1 MSEKSFFKLKT
12 VEEALA
18 ICREIARIA
27 KMPMEMVPVDD
38 AVGRV
43 AAVDVISP
51 ENVPGFARST
61 MDGYAVRAESTFA
74 ATTDSPVTL
83 KVVGRVP
90 MGRPPDFTISAGEAA
105 SVGTGG
111 MMPEGVDATIM
122 LEHVDML
129 DRQTIVVSKPV
140 APGENVIRADEDLAA
155 GAACIEAGT
164 RISPRHV
171 ALLAAAGIRELDVA
185 RRVKVGVISTGD
197 EIVPA
202 HKTPGPGQVRDI
214 NTHALIGLIRQVG
227 ARANFYGI
235 VPDEK
240 ESMLQATR
248 QAAADNDVVLISGGS
263 SVGVRDLTVQVLQ
276 EMGEPGVLV
285 HGVQMKPGKPTIIA
299 RADRKVF
306 LGVPGHPTS
315 SMVCF
320 HVFIAPLLG
329 WMSGCEEQPLP
340 VYARASRNIPT
351 EEGKTEFIRGR
362 LTERDGEL
370 WAEPIFSKS
379 GLVSTIARAN
389 ALIEVPAGV
398 EGIYEGD
405 LVRVRLL

>member
-1 MSEKSFFKLKT
+1 MSEKGFFKLKT

-18 ICREIARIA
+18 ICRDIAHIA
-27 KMPMEMVPVDD
+27 KMPAEKVPVDD

-43 AAVDVISP
+43 TACDIISP
-51 ENVPGFARST
+51 EDIPGFARAT
-61 MDGYAVRAESTFA
+61 MDGYAVRAESTFS

-83 KVVGRVP
+83 RVVGRVQ
-90 MGRPPDFTISAGEAA
+90 MGRPPDFAISAGEAA
-105 SVGTGG
+105 SVGTGA
-111 MMPEGVDATIM
+111 MMPEGADATIM
-122 LEHVDML
+122 LEYVDMV

-140 APGENVIRADEDLAA
+140 APGENVIRADEDMAA
-155 GAACIEAGT
+155 GAVCIKAGT
-164 RISPRHV
+164 RLQPRHI
-171 ALLAAAGIRELDVA
+171 ALLAAAGICELDVA
-185 RRVKVGVISTGD
+185 RRVNVGVISTGD

-202 HKTPGPGQVRDI
+202 DNTPAPGQVRDI
-214 NTHALIGLIRQVG
+214 NTHALIGLIRQAG
-227 ARANFYGI
+227 AQANFYGI

-240 ESMLQATR
+240 EAMLQATR

-276 EMGEPGVLV
+276 EMGEPGVLA
-285 HGVQMKPGKPTIIA
+285 HGIQMKPGKPTIIA
-299 RADRKVF
+299 RADRKILF
-306 LGVPGHPTS
+306 GVPGHPTS

-320 HVFIAPLLG
+320 HIFIAPLLG
-329 WMSGCEEQPLP
+329 WMSGCKEQPLP

-351 EEGKTEFIRGR
+351 EEGKTEFIRTR

-370 WAEPIFSKS
+370 WAEPVFSKS

-405 LVRVRLL
+405 RVRVRLL